1 MTGPLRIFP
10 AESLRGRRMF
20 ARLQGRTD
28 LVLDAKTL
36 RAAKGIV
43 AAVRRQGDEALLAFS
58 RELDGSEATK
68 VAELAL
74 RPAGTEGPDR
84 LLEGFAKAL
93 EGAIESVTAFHKQ
106 QIRSGFRLDVGGVQL
121 VERRH
126 PLGRVGVYVP
136 GGRAAYPSTVL
147 MTVIPARLAGVEEI
161 VVATPAA
168 AYRATPEL
176 RYALKR
182 LEVDEIWGM
191 GGAHAVSAL
200 AYGTQ
205 TIRRVDKI
213 VGPGNQWVTAAKRLV
228 SGDVGIDGLAGPS
241 EVMIVAQEGSSADW
255 VAADLLAQ
263 AEHDPNAAAVLV
275 TDSKSFARQVAAAV
289 EEQLPTLTTADTAEA
304 SLRRFGGIFLVSAI
318 ERALP
323 LIEAFAPEHLQLI
336 GTEAEALEDR
346 VRHAGAIF
354 LGASTPEVFGDYL
367 AGPSHVLPTCGS
379 ARFTSALG
387 VDDFIRRSHTVRFS
401 PEVAAIKA
409 EDAAIL
415 ADAEGLPAH
424 AAAARRRSR

>member
-1 MTGPLRIFP
+1 ML
-10 AESLRGRRMF
+10 

-36 RAAKGIV
+36 RAAKRIV
-43 AAVRRQGDEALLAFS
+43 EAVRRQGDEALLTYCQ
-58 RELDGSEATK
+58 ELDGSEAAQ
-68 VAELAL
+68 VADLAL
-74 RPAGTEGPDR
+74 EPAGDEGPEG
-84 LLEGFAKAL
+84 LVSGFAGAL
-93 EGAIESVTAFHKQ
+93 ERAIESVTAFHRQ
-106 QIRSGFRLDVGGVQL
+106 QVRTGFRIDSGGVEL
-121 VERRH
+121 AERRH
-126 PLGRVGVYVP
+126 PLSRVGVYVP

-168 AYRATPEL
+168 AFGATPEL
-176 RYALKR
+176 RYTLKR
-182 LEVDEIWGM
+182 LEVGEIWGM
-191 GGAHAVSAL
+191 GGAHAVAAL
-200 AYGTQ
+200 AYGTE

-241 EVMIVAQEGSSADW
+241 EVMIVAQEGSDAPW

-275 TDSKSFARQVAAAV
+275 TDSRSFARRVAAAV
-289 EEQLPTLTTADTAEA
+289 EEQLPSLATSETAEA
-304 SLRRFGGIFLVSAI
+304 SLRRFGGIFVVPEIGA
-318 ERALP
+318 ALP

-336 GTEAEALEDR
+336 GPEAEALEGQ

-387 VDDFIRRSHTVRFS
+387 VEDFIRRSHTVRFS
-401 PEVAAIKA
+401 PEVAAVKA